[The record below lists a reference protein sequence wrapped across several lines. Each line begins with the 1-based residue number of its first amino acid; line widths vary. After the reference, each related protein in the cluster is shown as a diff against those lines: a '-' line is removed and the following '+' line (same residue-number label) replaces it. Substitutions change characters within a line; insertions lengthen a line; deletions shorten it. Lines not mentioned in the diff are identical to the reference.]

1 MSKPLGSVEFIPA
14 PYVTENTRVSI
25 ILPVQETEVIQ
36 SMNFLS
42 RYDDTI
48 MEKKE
53 KTFLF
58 IVFLYQYNSKSKGKV
73 RMNTLQIDPNLD
85 MQRFL

>member
-1 MSKPLGSVEFIPA
+1 MSKPLGSVEFIPV

-42 RYDDTI
+42 RYDTTI

-53 KTFLF
+53 KTLLFL
-58 IVFLYQYNSKSKGKV
+58 VFLYQYNSNSKGKISHS
-73 RMNTLQIDPNLD
+73 TLY
-85 MQRFL
+85 